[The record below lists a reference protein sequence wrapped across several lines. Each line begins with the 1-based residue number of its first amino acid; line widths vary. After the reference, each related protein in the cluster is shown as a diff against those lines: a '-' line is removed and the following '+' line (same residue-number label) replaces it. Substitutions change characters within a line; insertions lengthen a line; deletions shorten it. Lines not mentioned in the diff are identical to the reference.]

1 MCCQG
6 MRCAGFTTLHI
17 ERAEPDIPTMSSVF
31 RSSNRTKAN
40 DVADL
45 FETTECPKGF
55 RYTPDVLSAAEERS
69 LVRRF
74 ESLPL
79 KPFEFRGYLANRRI
93 CAFGHKYVFAGQEP
107 RADAGIPDY
116 LRPLTHIA
124 SEISGVSAEA
134 FEQIMVTEYA
144 PGAGIGWHRDRP
156 SYEDIVAVSLLAPCV
171 LRLRRREAERWE
183 RRSAFIAPRSVYLLH
198 GVVRDDWQHSIE
210 PLDVLRYSVTLRTFR
225 QGKGA
230 GAGAESSRPQ
240 GHQTG

>member
-1 MCCQG
+1 
-6 MRCAGFTTLHI
+6 MRSVDHPSPDI
-17 ERAEPDIPTMSSVF
+17 ERTQPNIPIMSSVF
-31 RSSNRTKAN
+31 RNSNRNKAN
-40 DVADL
+40 DAADL
-45 FETTECPKGF
+45 FETTECPEGF
-55 RYTPDVLSAAEERS
+55 RYVPDVLSAGEERS

-74 ESLPL
+74 EALPL

-93 CAFGHKYVFAGQEP
+93 CAFGRKYVFAGQEP

-116 LRPLTHIA
+116 LRPLTQIA
-124 SEISGVSAEA
+124 SGISGVSAEA

-156 SYEDIVAVSLLAPCV
+156 SYEDIVAVSFLAPCA
-171 LRLRRREAERWE
+171 LRLRRREADRWE

-230 GAGAESSRPQ
+230 GGSVESSPPR